1 MTTTVEIVQ
10 NGVAVGEETV
20 TLLTDAVKGALARE
34 GRSGGVTLELTTP
47 ETIRLLNRDFRNVDA
62 ATDVLTFPA
71 WEGEAVLSPPDGYL
85 GDIAVCLQRAE
96 EQAVRYGHS
105 LSRELAFLAV
115 HGTLHL
121 LGYDHME
128 PDDEKKM
135 FGRQDAILNEMG
147 ITR

>member
-20 TLLTDAVKGALARE
+20 TLLTDAVEGALARE

-71 WEGEAVLSPPDGYL
+71 WEGEGILTPPDGSL
-85 GDIAVCLQRAE
+85 GDIAVCLPR
-96 EQAVRYGHS
+96 AVRQAESYGHS
-105 LSRELAFLAV
+105 LRRELTFLAV
-115 HGTLHL
+115 HGALHL
-121 LGYDHME
+121 LGYDHMTTAQE
-128 PDDEKKM
+128 TEM
-135 FGRQDAILNEMG
+135 FSLQDTILNEMG
-147 ITR
+147 ITE